1 MTHIFKIIIATSG
14 PALLAF
20 APVAVS
26 AGTRASDTKI
36 QPVGAAKPAS
46 ASQGPKNGFPN
57 SPGLQIA
64 TIKANENA
72 AFKRKSN
79 GT

>member
-1 MTHIFKIIIATSG
+1 MKTSTFRIAATAALVVG
-14 PALLAF
+14 LLPASAM
-20 APVAVS
+20 
-26 AGTRASDTKI
+26 AGTRASASKVI
-36 QPVGAAKPAS
+36 PAS
-46 ASQGPKNGFPN
+46 VSQGPKNGFPN
-57 SPGLQIA
+57 SPGLTIA